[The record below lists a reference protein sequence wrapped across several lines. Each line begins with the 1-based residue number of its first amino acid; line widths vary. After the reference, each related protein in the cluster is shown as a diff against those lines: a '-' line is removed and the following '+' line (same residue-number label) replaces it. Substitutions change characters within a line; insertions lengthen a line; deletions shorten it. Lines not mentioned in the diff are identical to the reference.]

1 MGNKKERVKKM
12 REEMYSREFKWTELI
27 YNAFGV
33 FVETMK
39 EMWKVLVAVFL
50 PISILQG
57 VLIGRLQNTLLFIQN
72 VANSASSSDVQIQ
85 MRQVMP
91 HFLVQEVL
99 SLAIMLFLVPV
110 GTIAVAKL
118 VKGHVD
124 GVPLSAKDAVSEA
137 LALEPTV
144 IVVNL
149 IILVLTFLGSLL
161 IIPGIYLGIA
171 WSLAIYCVGLGGEK
185 GWSALRRSKELVK
198 GRWWRTLG
206 YLLILGI
213 ITVLCESVIVV
224 PLEIIREGSV
234 KAILECFLQYFIS
247 VFQIIGVT
255 LMYMNREALAG
266 GMPNVEPS
274 AMLDGEAVESA
285 DKED

>member
-72 VANSASSSDVQIQ
+72 LANSASSSDVQIQ

-234 KAILECFLQYFIS
+234 KAILECFLQYFIAI
-247 VFQIIGVT
+247 FQIIGVT

>member
-72 VANSASSSDVQIQ
+72 LANSASSSDVQIQ

-213 ITVLCESVIVV
+213 ITLLCESVIVI
-224 PLEIIREGSV
+224 PLGIIREGSV
-234 KAILECFLQYFIS
+234 KAILECFLQYFIAI
-247 VFQIIGVT
+247 FQIIGVT

-266 GMPNVEPS
+266 GMPNVEPA
-274 AMLDGEAVESA
+274 AMLDGEAVEPT